1 MIVKALQARLN
12 HSVGLSLPT
21 SGVKGFLSSAAPLSS
36 DVCVAGTPQLML
48 TAGPNVAVPP
58 QQPYGYGYTAAP
70 GYGQPPQPSFGYGM

>member
-1 MIVKALQARLN
+1 MTTALL
-12 HSVGLSLPT
+12 T
-21 SGVKGFLSSAAPLSS
+21 TYS
-36 DVCVAGTPQLML
+36 DVSVAGTPQLML